1 MVPSAMRSKLAQE
14 VRQEQF
20 EEIRMMSA
28 SQRVALARELGARDL
43 RAYMAVLLVD
53 REAALDAIRRSRQ
66 VGRRYSRCMDES
78 AS

>member
-1 MVPSAMRSKLAQE
+1 MRSE
-14 VRQEQF
+14 VAEAIRREQL
-20 EEIRMMSA
+20 EEIRLMSA

-43 RAYMAVLLVD
+43 RAYMAVQTVD
-53 REAALDAIRRSRQ
+53 REAALGAIRRSRQ